1 MPTSFQAIYER
12 GILRPLEPMNLKD
25 NEVVLLSI
33 VATNTETM
41 TSDEQIALRQRS
53 VLLSFVEQMESQ
65 SDENPSD
72 GFSNRDHDRLI
83 YGK

>member
-1 MPTSFQAIYER
+1 
-12 GILRPLEPMNLKD
+12 MNLKD